1 MNESEI
7 GRSTTYNHDIGEKY
21 KRDGEGNGRKV
32 VQSAE
37 IAKDR
42 RFREGCRGDRVDGK
56 VSWFDLCAGNETSG
70 QWRNAAEPLLETR
83 YMHGAPRRYKGTT
96 TPASTLRSSVSP
108 SLWPPLHNYS
118 VEATTSPPLDRTI
131 PVHPSSYTTPLN
143 PLQLCLIWFYLLTR
157 NFLPYARDTCSA
169 STNHFLLPSICLF
182 KFLEWRFSVALIRLI
197 STIKFLLPTLIEIL

>member
-1 MNESEI
+1 MNDSEI
-7 GRSTTYNHDIGEKY
+7 GRSTTYNHDIEEKY
-21 KRDGEGNGRKV
+21 KRDGEGNGGKV

-42 RFREGCRGDRVDGK
+42 RFREGCRGNRVDAK

-143 PLQLCLIWFYLLTR
+143 PSTTLSYLVVPTYTEFSTLRSRYLLCVR
-157 NFLPYARDTCSA
+157 ESFPSAFHLP
-169 STNHFLLPSICLF
+169 L
-182 KFLEWRFSVALIRLI
+182 
-197 STIKFLLPTLIEIL
+197 